1 MMRAGEIQED
11 DVNIP
16 APPGADDPQCDW
28 CGAWGDIRVRNEAY
42 GRSPMMLTCADCF
55 TGPDDGPD
63 FDDLQ
68 TAEDHAQE
76 QADLRADHLHDQA
89 RDRRGEG

>member
-1 MMRAGEIQED
+1 M
-11 DVNIP
+11 NIP
-16 APPGADDPQCDW
+16 GYDAWRLAGPPEWDGPTCDF
-28 CGAWGDIRVRNEAY
+28 CGSGDDIRVRNEAY
-42 GRSPMMLTCADCF
+42 GRSPMMLTCAACF

-63 FDDLQ
+63 FEDLQ

-76 QADLRADHLHDQA
+76 QADLRADHLHDEA